1 MKLPLTD
8 AARNWS
14 DRLYAAAF
22 AVCKNPQDAED
33 VLQETL
39 LAYHLSDREFESEAH
54 VKAWLLRVAIN
65 KAKNAAMCFWR
76 RNRAQLEDYADT
88 LCFETPGDRSLFE
101 AVMRLPERYRVAV
114 HLFYYEDYSVRE
126 ISRLLGTGEST
137 IKSRLCRARKMLKRQ
152 LTEEWEDE

>member
-8 AARNWS
+8 AAHNWS
-14 DRLYAAAF
+14 DKLYAAAF

-39 LAYHLSDREFESEAH
+39 LAYHLADREFESEEH
-54 VKAWLLRVAIN
+54 VKAWLLRVTIN

-76 RNRAQLEDYADT
+76 RNRTRLEDYADT
-88 LCFETPGDRSLFE
+88 LSFENPGDRSLFE

-114 HLFYYEDYSVRE
+114 HLFYYEDYNVRE
-126 ISRLLGTGEST
+126 ISDLLGTSEST
-137 IKSRLCRARKMLKRQ
+137 VKSRLCRARRILKRQ